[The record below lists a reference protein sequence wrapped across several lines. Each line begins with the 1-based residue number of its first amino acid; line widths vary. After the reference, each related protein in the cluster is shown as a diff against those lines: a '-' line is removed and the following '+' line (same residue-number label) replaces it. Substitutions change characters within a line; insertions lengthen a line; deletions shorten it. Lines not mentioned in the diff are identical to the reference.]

1 MCLRLLDLTLPAIC
15 THSFS
20 AHMEA
25 LEIRKYLEWFKE
37 RHVERT
43 VMLLVVFLVALY
55 LRVGLP
61 YANSIQG
68 GTIVISDFD
77 PYYHLRIVEYTIQNF
92 PRVLAFDPYVDF
104 PNGFWIGWPPLYD
117 FLASAYAMAAMAL
130 FHVDYQVAVAT
141 FPALL
146 GAVAIIPVYYITKLV
161 FDWKAGIV
169 AAALLTVLPANLLRS
184 MVGNL
189 NHHVAAE
196 VLFPAL
202 LLLFFMLALR
212 GGLTFRKMRALS
224 FTGDDRRTLLYAGL
238 AGVFVT
244 ALLLT
249 WLGGF
254 LFLGIIGAFA
264 IVQFII
270 YHLKRV
276 QSDNLTIV
284 AATMLLVSL
293 ITFLPVSLSSHFG
306 TSVDP
311 LHVSLFQPLLLVALL
326 IVFCLLGSLAYYLK
340 DKGRLP
346 YPLAICALVIVGAI
360 GFYLLRPDL
369 ATTVFTGYGFFTQS
383 GVLQTIAEAQPLFG
397 GQGGFQL
404 TTAASYFQVLLFAA
418 FIGLVVLGYRIY
430 KKQDE
435 AALLLLVWSIFAVAI
450 TVVQTRFTFLLSAN
464 VAILSAFVIVWVL
477 DALVGKAYG
486 ALVGVHDASALR
498 DLFGHEIKYTQ
509 LIGVFLVVL
518 VLLLPSINVTTAYAK
533 NVQQI
538 TPDWDQ
544 SLQWMKA
551 NTPPTSNFNVSSDQK
566 PEYGVLSWWDYGN
579 WIIYL
584 GHRPA
589 VANNFQTGVSDAAQ
603 FFTSQNESDTVNII
617 QNRSVKYV
625 ITDYEIADYN
635 GKFQAMALLSGKG
648 VETFLAPQEYYTQ
661 SGAVSQQLVPTAAY
675 YNSTVVRLEYLDGN
689 GYGHYRL
696 VHESKSTVGT
706 FGGTEV
712 KYVKIFEYVT
722 GANIT
727 VRGNGNATVSLKV
740 VTNQNRTFNYTQSA
754 IINGSHTF
762 VVPYSTNWT
771 FSGMQTGGAYTVTV
785 GNSTQSIAVS
795 ESDVTTGKELVLT
808 F

>member
-1 MCLRLLDLTLPAIC
+1 MCLRLRGLTLPAKR
-15 THSFS
+15 THRFA
-20 AHMEA
+20 AHLEA
-25 LEIRKYLEWFKE
+25 LEIRKYLEWLKE

-43 VMLLVVFLVALY
+43 AMLLVVFLVALY
-55 LRVGLP
+55 LRIRLP

-68 GTIVISDFD
+68 GNIVISDFD
-77 PYYHLRIVEYTIQNF
+77 PYYHLRIIEYTIQNF
-92 PRVLAFDPYVDF
+92 PHVLAFDPYVDF

-146 GAVAIIPVYYITKLV
+146 GAVAIFPVYYITKLV
-161 FDWKAGIV
+161 FDWKAGVV

-184 MVGNL
+184 MVGNV

-196 VLFPAL
+196 VLFPAFL
-202 LLLFFMLALR
+202 FLFFMLALK
-212 GGLTFRKMRALS
+212 GELTFREMRTLT
-224 FTGDDRRTLLYAGL
+224 FTRDDKRALLYAGL
-238 AGVFVT
+238 AGIFVT

-264 IVQFII
+264 LAQYIV
-270 YHLKRV
+270 YHLKGV

-284 AATMLLVSL
+284 AVTMLVVSL

-306 TSVDP
+306 TTIDP
-311 LHVSLFQPLLLVALL
+311 VNVSLFQPFLLAAVL
-326 IVFCLLGSLAYYLK
+326 IIFVLFGSLAYYLR
-340 DKGRLP
+340 DKQRAV
-346 YPLAICALVIVGAI
+346 YPLAICALLVVGALS
-360 GFYLLRPDL
+360 FYLVRPDL

-383 GVLQTIAEAQPLFG
+383 GVLQTVAEAQPLFG
-397 GQGGFQL
+397 GPGGFQL
-404 TTAASYFQVLLFAA
+404 TTAVSYFQVLLFVA
-418 FIGLVVLGYRIY
+418 FIGLAALGYQVYR
-430 KKQDE
+430 KQDE
-435 AALLLLVWSIFAVAI
+435 AALLLFVWSIFAVAI

-464 VAILSAFVIVWVL
+464 VAILSAFVVVWAL
-477 DALVGKAYG
+477 DALVGKGYG
-486 ALVGVHDASALR
+486 ALAGVHDAGALR

-509 LIGVFLVVL
+509 LVGVFFVVL
-518 VLLLPSINVTTAYAK
+518 VLLLPSVNMTTAYAK

-538 TPDWDQ
+538 TPDWYE

-551 NTPPTSNFNVSSDQK
+551 NTPPTSNFNVSSNQR

-603 FFTSQNESDTVNII
+603 FFTSQNESDTINII

-625 ITDYEIADYN
+625 MTDYEMADYN
-635 GKFQAMALLSGKG
+635 GKFQAIALLSGKG
-648 VETFLAPQEYYTQ
+648 VEPFLTSQAYYTQ
-661 SGAVSQQLVPTAAY
+661 SGAISQQLVPTEAY

-689 GYGHYRL
+689 GYSHYRL
-696 VHESKSTVGT
+696 VHESNSTVGT

-771 FSGMQTGGAYTVTV
+771 LYGVQTGNAYTVTV
-785 GNSTQSIAVS
+785 GNATQSLAVS
-795 ESDVTTGKELVLT
+795 ESDVTSGKELVLA

>member
-1 MCLRLLDLTLPAIC
+1 MFALAGPTLPAAR
-15 THSFS
+15 TYSF
-20 AHMEA
+20 AAYLEA
-25 LEIRKYLEWFKE
+25 LEIRKYVEWLKE

-55 LRVGLP
+55 LRIRLP

-68 GTIVISDFD
+68 GSIVINDFD
-77 PYYHLRIVEYTIQNF
+77 PYYHLRIVEYTVQNF
-92 PRVLAFDPYVDF
+92 PHVLAFDPYVDF
-104 PNGFWIGWPPLYD
+104 PHGFWIGWPPLFD
-117 FLASAYAMAAMAL
+117 FLGSAYAMAAMAL

-146 GAVAIIPVYYITKLV
+146 GAAAVLPVYYITKLV
-161 FDWKAGIV
+161 FDWKEGIV

-202 LLLFFMLALR
+202 LLLFFMLALK
-212 GGLTFRKMRALS
+212 GGLTFHKIRTLS
-224 FTGDDRRTLLYAGL
+224 FTGDDGRTLLCAGL
-238 AGVFVT
+238 AGIFVT

-270 YHLKRV
+270 YHLKRL

-293 ITFLPVSLSSHFG
+293 ITFLPVSFASHFR

-311 LHVSLFQPLLLVALL
+311 LHVSLFQPLLLVALF
-326 IVFCLLGSLAYYLK
+326 IVFCLLGSLAYYLR
-340 DKGRLP
+340 DKQRAL
-346 YPLAICALVIVGAI
+346 YPLAICALLVVGVL

-397 GQGGFQL
+397 GQGSFQL
-404 TTAASYFQVLLFAA
+404 ITAASYFQVLLFVA
-418 FIGLVVLGYRIY
+418 FVGLAVLGYRMY

-435 AALLLLVWSIFAVAI
+435 AALLLFVWSVFAVVI

-464 VAILSAFVIVWVL
+464 VAILSAFVIVWAL
-477 DALVGKAYG
+477 DALVSKGYG
-486 ALVGVHDASALR
+486 TLLGVQDAGALR

-509 LIGVFLVVL
+509 LIGVFFVVL
-518 VLLLPSINVTTAYAK
+518 VLLLPSVNVTTAYAK

-538 TPDWDQ
+538 SSDWYD

-551 NTPPTSNFNVSSDQK
+551 NTPPTSNFNVSSDQS

-603 FFTSQNESDTVNII
+603 FFTSQNESDTTSII
-617 QNRSVKYV
+617 QNRNVKYV
-625 ITDYEIADYN
+625 MTDNEIADYN
-635 GKFQAMALLSGKG
+635 SKFQAIALLSGKG
-648 VETFLAPQEYYTQ
+648 VETFLTPQAYYTQ
-661 SGAVSQQLVPTAAY
+661 SGAVSQQLVPTEAY

-689 GYGHYRL
+689 GYSHYRL
-696 VHESKSTVGT
+696 VHESNSTAGT

-722 GANIT
+722 GANVT
-727 VRGNGNATVSLKV
+727 VRGNGNATLSLKV
-740 VTNQNRTFNYTQSA
+740 ITNQNRTYNYTQSA

-771 FSGMQTGGAYTVTV
+771 FSGMQTGNAYTVTV
-785 GNSTQSIAVS
+785 GNSTQSVAVS
-795 ESDVTTGKELVLT
+795 ESDVTSGKELVLN